1 MRALPGYRIDTNDRM
16 GATMTYE
23 SDAAAARVAVLEVR
37 LTKGRQMIDEAR
49 DRGQEPIT
57 WIEAWLELL
66 KRYEQAYDLQEE
78 GGGG

>member
-1 MRALPGYRIDTNDRM
+1 
-16 GATMTYE
+16 MTYE